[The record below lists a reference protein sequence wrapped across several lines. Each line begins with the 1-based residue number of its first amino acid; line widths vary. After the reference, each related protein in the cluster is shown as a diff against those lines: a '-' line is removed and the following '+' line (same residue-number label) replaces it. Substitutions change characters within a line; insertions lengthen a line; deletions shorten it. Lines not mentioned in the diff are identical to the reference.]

1 MNVNFGMYLS
11 GFRKQ
16 RMTADSPTPPEP
28 DRVAPLH
35 DAFALFVEASN
46 SLERQYSELAK
57 QVGLLSADLV
67 RANSRLS
74 TVLNA
79 LPAAV
84 IVVEDSLVSHFNKAA
99 EQLLP
104 ALRHGVPLSF
114 PESWVRGNSDSEFV
128 ITTNEIESMVQVMTV
143 YDGTRSVIQIQDIT
157 ENVRARQER
166 ERLDRLASMGHM
178 SAGIAHQFRT
188 PLATAM
194 LYSGNLRKAAF
205 ANEQQTLFAEKLH
218 RQLERLTKLSEE
230 MLQFVNVRAK
240 PFKPCDLDEI
250 IEAAITEIDGPMQ
263 NANIVLSRNTNVEK
277 FVVNADRNALVSA
290 LVAVLENAIE
300 HSPEGGEIIIKTEL
314 SPQVCKLVI
323 IDSGSGI
330 QPEILHRLFEPF
342 ASGKSTGTG
351 LGLAIAKNTLRAH
364 GGNIEAR
371 NASGG
376 GAEFTIKLP
385 GNIQFD

>member
-1 MNVNFGMYLS
+1 MN
-11 GFRKQ
+11 
-16 RMTADSPTPPEP
+16 PESLIKP
-28 DRVAPLH
+28 ESDRVAPLH

-57 QVGLLSADLV
+57 QVSLLSADLV

-84 IVVEDSLVSHFNKAA
+84 IVLEDGLVSHFNKAA
-99 EQLLP
+99 EHLLP
-104 ALRHGVPLSF
+104 LLRHGAALSF
-114 PESWVRGNSDSEFV
+114 PEYWVRGNSDSEFV
-128 ITTNEIESMVQVMTV
+128 ITTTESESMVQVMTV

-157 ENVRARQER
+157 ENVRSRQER

-194 LYSGNLRKAAF
+194 LYSGNLRKASF
-205 ANEQQTLFAEKLH
+205 SDEQQALFAEKLH

-240 PFKPCDLDEI
+240 PFKLCDIDEI
-250 IEAAITEIDGPMQ
+250 IDAAITEIDGPLQ
-263 NANIVLSRNTNVEK
+263 NTNIVLTRDSKGEK
-277 FVVNADRNALVSA
+277 FFVNADLHALVSA
-290 LVAVLENAIE
+290 LVAVLENAVE
-300 HSPEGGEIIIKTEL
+300 HTPEGGEIAIQKEL
-314 SPQVCKLVI
+314 SSQLCKLRI

-330 QPEILHRLFEPF
+330 TPEILPRLFEPF

-371 NASGG
+371 NVSEGG
-376 GAEFTIKLP
+376 SEFIIKLP
-385 GNIQFD
+385 GNIYLD

>member
-1 MNVNFGMYLS
+1 MKSLES
-11 GFRKQ
+11 L
-16 RMTADSPTPPEP
+16 TTSET

-46 SLERQYSELAK
+46 SLERQYSELAR
-57 QVGLLSADLV
+57 QVSLLSADLV

-84 IVVEDSLVSHFNKAA
+84 IVLEDGLVSHSNKAA
-99 EQLLP
+99 EELLP
-104 ALRHGVPLSF
+104 SIRHGAPLSF

-128 ITTNEIESMVQVMTV
+128 ITTNESESMVQVMTV
-143 YDGTRSVIQIQDIT
+143 YEETRSVIQIQDIT
-157 ENVRARQER
+157 ANVRARQER

-205 ANEQQTLFAEKLH
+205 ADEQQALFAEKLH

-240 PFKPCDLDEI
+240 PFKPCDIGEI
-250 IEAAITEIDGPMQ
+250 IESAIAEVEGPLQ
-263 NANIVLSRNTNVEK
+263 SANIVLSRNTNIET
-277 FVVNADRNALVSA
+277 FIVNADYDALVSA

-300 HSPEGGEIIIKTEL
+300 HTPSGREIKIKAEL
-314 SPQVCKLVI
+314 SSQLCKVVI
-323 IDSGSGI
+323 VDSGSGI
-330 QPEILHRLFEPF
+330 KPEILSRLFEPF

-371 NASGG
+371 NAFGG

-385 GNIQFD
+385 GNIHLD